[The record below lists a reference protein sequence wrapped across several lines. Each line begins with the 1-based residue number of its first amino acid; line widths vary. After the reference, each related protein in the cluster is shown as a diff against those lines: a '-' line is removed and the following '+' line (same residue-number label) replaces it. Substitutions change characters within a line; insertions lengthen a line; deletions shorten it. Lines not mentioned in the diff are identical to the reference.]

1 MQPCTVQTKSELFPA
16 PYLHGCAALCHLCDT
31 GRHDQGIAL
40 VWRSFPDIDDF
51 TVRTL
56 EVIVQQ
62 VQMLSTSNKQ
72 AALDVNADDTRRVE
86 NLLHTVTRFK
96 GAQNAPDL
104 VTQLVRWSDGHV
116 RG

>member
-1 MQPCTVQTKSELFPA
+1 M
-16 PYLHGCAALCHLCDT
+16 
-31 GRHDQGIAL
+31 
-40 VWRSFPDIDDF
+40 WRSFPDIDDF
-51 TVRTL
+51 TVRAL

-72 AALDVNADDTRRVE
+72 AALDVNADDTRCVE

-96 GAQNAPDL
+96 GAQNAADL
-104 VTQLVRWSDGHV
+104 VTQVVRWSDGHV